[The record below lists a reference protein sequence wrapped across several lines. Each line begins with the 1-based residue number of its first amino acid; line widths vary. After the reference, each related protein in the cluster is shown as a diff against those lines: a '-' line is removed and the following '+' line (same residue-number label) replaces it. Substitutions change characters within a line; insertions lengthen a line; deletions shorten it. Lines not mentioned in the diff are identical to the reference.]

1 MHVNC
6 IFHQI
11 LTRVF
16 FFPLLLVPSKPDLD
30 TVALPVP
37 PSFFYA
43 TVD

>member
-1 MHVNC
+1 MHINC

-11 LTRVF
+11 LDRVPS
-16 FFPLLLVPSKPDLD
+16 FPLLLVPSEPDRD

-43 TVD
+43 AVD